1 MVHICTGE
9 TISIWVFGAI
19 TAIVF
24 APILWIRTIETF
36 KFGFIYACLVIVFTV
51 IVISTIDVI
60 EIEDHDDNA
69 GPNWQ
74 PFNENN
80 YWTAVGLAFFMFEGI
95 ANVLPVMEASEVKES
110 FTCLIIAAL
119 STLLVINIAFS
130 ELCYYTF
137 GSDLKEPIII

>member
-9 TISIWVFGAI
+9 MISIWVFGAI
-19 TAIVF
+19 TAVVF

-74 PFNENN
+74 AFNENN